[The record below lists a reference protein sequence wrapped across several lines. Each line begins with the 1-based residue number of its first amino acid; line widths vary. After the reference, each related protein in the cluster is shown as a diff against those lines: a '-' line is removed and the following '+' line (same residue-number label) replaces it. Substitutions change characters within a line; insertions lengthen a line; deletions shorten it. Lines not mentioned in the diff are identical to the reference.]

1 MTNKKAVLTANLIYI
16 LLVVAFVVV
25 MFLFIQAQMSGAS
38 TWSDYYAKQ
47 IVQVINYAESGQKI
61 TLDVQRATEIAAGN
75 EISRFQE
82 MFEFDNVN
90 SHVCVKLSLG
100 VKTCYYY
107 FNNVDII
114 DPEMVLGRPINLLEF
129 NVKEKAIR
137 SSNE

>member
-90 SHVCVKLSLG
+90 SQVCVKLSLG